1 MSGKDSLGH
10 MLFHV
15 PDASCPIIGTGGEI
29 VAERRELHVPNRILM
44 AVVNDHAGAC
54 LDRPASHGAVL
65 GPRDDELVVEADA
78 NGVDRPAVADQIE
91 FTLLLDDLALFLVIR
106 SQI

>member
-1 MSGKDSLGH
+1 M
-10 MLFHV
+10 
-15 PDASCPIIGTGGEI
+15 T
-29 VAERRELHVPNRILM
+29 ERCELHVPNRILV

-106 SQI
+106 SQIESQPLTVL